1 MTRIA
6 RPAKIA
12 LVLVSLLG
20 LSAAVS
26 AASVPPGPASA
37 HRTAP
42 TSYPA
47 TSDPATASPTER
59 AALIRQFV
67 RKWGGYAER
76 VYGVDVGV
84 WSQRM
89 VPTFAHGDVTNLRE
103 ALRRETFEGALASLT
118 GRGAR
123 TADAAIVDGLAR
135 TGAGT
140 SPARVPVVAR
150 ALGDL
155 AQDLVFTPV
164 QPCRIVDTRNALGAI
179 QAGLIRS
186 YRVTGKAN
194 YLDQGGS
201 STNCTLQTEQIS
213 AAVLYVTA
221 VTPAGAGYATVY
233 PYATNQPSTSN
244 INYSAGD
251 IVNGAAIVRVPNPAT
266 TYDFTIFSYATS
278 DYVIDVVGYYAP
290 PRATALSCYDT
301 ALTTTNIA
309 AGGTGQATAPA
320 CQAGF
325 TATGLDCE
333 STSWSMPIVFSSLR
347 GGSVCGARNGG
358 ATTASLKVSQ
368 RCCRVPGR

>member
-12 LVLVSLLG
+12 IFLTSLLG
-20 LSAAVS
+20 LSAAVA
-26 AASVPPGPASA
+26 AASPARPSPPSSHRATPASDA
-37 HRTAP
+37 GAAT
-42 TSYPA
+42 PA
-47 TSDPATASPTER
+47 ER

-123 TADAAIVDGLAR
+123 TTDAAIVDGLAR
-135 TGAGT
+135 AGAGT

-290 PRATALSCYDT
+290 PRATAL
-301 ALTTTNIA
+301 TTTNIA